1 MEARLKV
8 DTLLREVLKENGQSI
23 HLYFQPKAGFQLQY
37 PCIVYSETKIRNNH
51 ANNRVYIQHPFYTV
65 TVMGIVV
72 MDKAPD
78 SKIKAAVSV
87 LPKCTYDRSFV
98 SDGLYHTVFTIYI

>member
-8 DTLLREVLKENGQSI
+8 DTLLREVLKENGKSI

-37 PCIVYSETKIRNNH
+37 PCIVYSETRIRNNH

-65 TVMGIVV
+65 TVM
-72 MDKAPD
+72 DKDPD

-87 LPKCTYDRSFV
+87 LPKCTYDRSFI

>member
-8 DTLLREVLKENGQSI
+8 DTLLREVLKENGKSI

-37 PCIVYSETKIRNNH
+37 PCIVYSETRIRNNH

-65 TVMGIVV
+65 TVM
-72 MDKAPD
+72 DKDPD

-98 SDGLYHTVFTIYI
+98 